1 METSLWVIVR
11 IDYDD
16 EVIDASELV
25 ESLDYDMGHKAI
37 IETEIVDVNTEGYP

>member
-11 IDYDD
+11 IDYDN
-16 EVIDASELV
+16 EKISASELV
-25 ESLDYDMGHKAI
+25 ESLDYDMGHDEI